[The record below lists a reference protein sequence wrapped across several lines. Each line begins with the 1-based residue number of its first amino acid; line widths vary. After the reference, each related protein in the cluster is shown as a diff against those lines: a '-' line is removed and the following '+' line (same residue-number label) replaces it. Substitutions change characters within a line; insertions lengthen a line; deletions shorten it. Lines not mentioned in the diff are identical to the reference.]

1 MTKANLSAIFLIAAC
16 AISTGAWGQKVYR
29 CGSSYSQIPCN
40 GAVTVETQDARSKTQ
55 KIQSDQATVRDLAT
69 ANSMEKDRK
78 QEEAKTIAQSNAALK
93 AGQAPESKAKPK
105 AKSKTMAKAQPQA
118 KDDPSADKPG
128 ASKKKASKKDA
139 PEFFTAQGEA
149 PKKAVTSAPAK

>member
-1 MTKANLSAIFLIAAC
+1 MTKCDFGAIFLIAAC

-29 CGSSYSQIPCN
+29 CGASYSQMPCN
-40 GAVTVETQDARSKTQ
+40 GAVTIETLDARSKTQ

-78 QEEAKTIAQSNAALK
+78 KEEAKTIAQSNAALK
-93 AGQAPESKAKPK
+93 AGQAPENRAKPK
-105 AKSKTMAKAQPQA
+105 AKAKAKAQPQT
-118 KDDPSADKPG
+118 KDEPTAEKPG
-128 ASKKKASKKDA
+128 ASKKKASKKNA
-139 PEFFTAQGEA
+139 PAFFTAQGEA